1 MLWLRR
7 APGAALAVALAS
19 IAVGLSAC
27 DDEDSETVALPPPP
41 ECAPPLYD
49 SIRKQEAYPDSA
61 LAAATE
67 EQTFN
72 LRGFKL
78 RLAPAIDWGQNPDDS
93 TAFQGKLQGFTWLDL
108 LIYAYRTGD
117 TKALA
122 QARDISLDWIR
133 ANPFANPYLEGR
145 DRGDSKPWIDKVTA
159 ARVQFIAYVAAAA
172 DCEGMLSARQ
182 RRTLE
187 SSLQQHGAF
196 LADPAAYHETNHGL
210 YADRGLYVL
219 SRLYPDL
226 PAAKAWRRLAIDRFT
241 RTLRLH
247 LTGGEGFWLEHS
259 AGYQLAINRLVD
271 GFLDLISNEDRR
283 LTRIARQMNEVT
295 GWVIEPDGE
304 IALSGDSNLKAVT
317 PEELASSQAGQ
328 GLRWLPKTGLAFVRR
343 QDPAAYLQMMASFHS
358 TTHHHADDLSFD
370 LFDRGHRIVS
380 DTGLYHKDLDR
391 FQAFQESPQAHS
403 VLWAAPGG
411 IARGDSAAYGSGL
424 DAAGRGDGWYA
435 VLGHDPL
442 QQQIGVAHSRLFLYR
457 PGYALAVVDWARSD
471 YPRQYRRYFQIDPGV
486 EVEREGGSLR
496 LLADGLDATL
506 TSSANTKEHLR
517 LARAEKHPLAG
528 FAFLGFRQAVPRWTV
543 TFQNETDDL
552 DAVATFGL
560 DPAQQVTA
568 RLVGEPTSEGLAL
581 RILSEGADLGT
592 ILVIRKGDRLRV
604 LASPELEGEEI
615 PEEPVPLDQ
624 P

>member
-1 MLWLRR
+1 MLWPRR
-7 APGAALAVALAS
+7 APGAALAVALATV
-19 IAVGLSAC
+19 AVGLSAC
-27 DDEDSETVALPPPP
+27 DDEGSETVALPPPP

-49 SIRKQEAYPDSA
+49 SIRKQEAYTDSA
-61 LAAATE
+61 LAVARD

-72 LRGFKL
+72 LKGINLK
-78 RLAPAIDWGQNPDDS
+78 LAPPIDWDQNPDDS
-93 TAFQGKLQGFTWLDL
+93 TAFQGKLHDFTWLDL

-133 ANPFANPYLEGR
+133 ANPFVNPYLGGR

-159 ARVQFIAYVAAAA
+159 ARVQFIAYVTAAA

-226 PAAKAWRRLAIDRFT
+226 AQAKAWRRLSIDRFT

-247 LTGGEGFWLEHS
+247 LIGGEGFWLEHS
-259 AGYQLAINRLVD
+259 ASYQLAINRLVG
-271 GFLDLISNEDRR
+271 GFLGLVGNEDRKF
-283 LTRIARQMNEVT
+283 TRIARQMSEVT

-304 IALSGDSNLKAVT
+304 IVLSGDSNLKSVT

-343 QDPAAYLQMMASFHS
+343 QDPAAYLQVMASFHS

-370 LFDRGHRIVS
+370 LFDSGRRIVS

-391 FQAFQESPQAHS
+391 FQSFQESPQAHS

-411 IARGDSAAYGSGL
+411 IVRDDAAAYGSGL

-442 QQQIGVAHSRLFLYR
+442 QQQIGVANSRLFLYR

-471 YPRQYRRYFQIDPGV
+471 VSRRYQRYFQIDPGV

-517 LARAEKHPLAG
+517 LARGEKRPLAG
-528 FAFLGFRQAVPRWTV
+528 FAFPGFREAVPRWTA
-543 TFQNETDDL
+543 TFQSETDDL

-568 RLVGEPTSEGLAL
+568 RLVGKPTTGSVAL

-592 ILVIRKGDRLRV
+592 VLVARKGDRLRV
-604 LASPELEGEEI
+604 VASPELEGGQI
-615 PEEPVPLDQ
+615 PEEQVPLDQ